1 MRLFS
6 YDNIGISEVRVNLDV
21 RVVSNE
27 QMEREVVAREDWKE
41 EFEVHFAEIFAS
53 KIIDGLVEKVK
64 AL

>member
-1 MRLFS
+1 M
-6 YDNIGISEVRVNLDV
+6 DV